1 MVIFDTF
8 SKRQKRAR
16 GEMPDVYIYEKLPKQ
31 FRVQVIYI
39 IKDAF
44 GVDIGYS
51 GRYAADAYGFVKRT
65 LCREFGL
72 LELVEYPESD
82 DESIFTFFLGEEN
95 AERALDIIELCF
107 KVINGGISNNSGYR
121 SNTNRK
127 IEPKDAISELN
138 ERFKE
143 HGIGYQFESNELIR
157 IDSEFLHAEAV
168 KPVLTVLRGS
178 DFKGANDE
186 FLLAHEHYRH
196 GRHKE
201 CLVDSL
207 KAFESTM
214 KAICKLR
221 GWATKP
227 GDAARA
233 LITVCLS
240 NGLLPP
246 YFQTQFSS
254 LQSLL
259 ESGVPTVRNKNGG
272 HGQGSDVVVVPE
284 YLARYGLNL
293 TATTILFLVEA
304 HAATK

>member
-1 MVIFDTF
+1 MIFDLY
-8 SKRQKRAR
+8 SKRKKRAR
-16 GEMPDVYIYEKLPKQ
+16 GEMPDVYIYHELPKQ

-44 GVDIGYS
+44 GVDIGYA
-51 GRYAADAYGFVKRT
+51 GRYAIDAYGFVKRT

-82 DESIFTFFLGEEN
+82 DESIFAFFLGEEN

-107 KVINGGISNNSGYR
+107 KVINGVISNNSGYR

-214 KAICKLR
+214 KAICKIR
-221 GWATKP
+221 GWAPKP
-227 GDAARA
+227 GDSASA
-233 LITVCLS
+233 LIAVCFN

-246 YFQTQFSS
+246 YLETQFAS
-254 LQSLL
+254 LKSLL
-259 ESGVPTVRNKNGG
+259 ASGVPTVRNKNGG
-272 HGQGSDVVVVPE
+272 HGQGSDVIVVPE
-284 YLARYGLNL
+284 YLARY
-293 TATTILFLVEA
+293 V
-304 HAATK
+304 

>member
-1 MVIFDTF
+1 MTVFDSF
-8 SKRQKRAR
+8 SKRQKRSR
-16 GEMPDVYIYEKLPKQ
+16 GKIPDVYAYDQLPTQ
-31 FRVQVIYI
+31 FRVQVGYI
-39 IKDAF
+39 ISDAF
-44 GVDIGYS
+44 GVDDEYCLGHAL
-51 GRYAADAYGFVKRT
+51 RAYKSVKET

-72 LELVEYPESD
+72 FELSKYKQSD
-82 DESIFTFFLGEEN
+82 ADSIIEFFLQQEN
-95 AERALDIIELCF
+95 VEFALDVLELCF
-107 KVINGGISNNSGYR
+107 KVINGFFNNQSYL
-121 SNTNRK
+121 THTKRK

-168 KPVLTVLRGS
+168 KPVLTVLREDG
-178 DFKGANDE
+178 FKGANDE

-196 GRHKE
+196 RRHKE

-221 GWATKP
+221 GWTPKP
-227 GDAARA
+227 EDSASA
-233 LITVCLS
+233 LIAVCFN
-240 NGLLPP
+240 NGLIPP
-246 YFQTQFSS
+246 YFETQFCS
-254 LQSLL
+254 LKSLL
-259 ESGVPTVRNKNGG
+259 ASGIPTVRNKNGG

-293 TATTILFLVEA
+293 TASSILFLVDA
-304 HAATK
+304 HTATK